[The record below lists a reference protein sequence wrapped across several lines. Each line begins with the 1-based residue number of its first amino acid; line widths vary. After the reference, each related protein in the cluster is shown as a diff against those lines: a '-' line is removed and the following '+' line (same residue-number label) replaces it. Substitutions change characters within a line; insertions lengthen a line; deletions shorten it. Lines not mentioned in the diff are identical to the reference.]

1 MNIQVTWLAAIGG
14 LMMTSAAAAHDIDDD
29 NDYAFR
35 AHLSGAQEVTPPDA
49 PATPS
54 LGVATNT
61 SGQARIEFSRNLSS
75 FSFRLNVRDGRR
87 VTQAHLHCGRPGQ
100 NGPVVVFLAALNP
113 DGADVNGSLAQGTRR
128 NEHIEVSAEGCET
141 LIGRPVRNIA
151 SLAGAARDGLIYANV
166 HTIDN
171 PAGEVRGQLIRDDDD
186 KDNDADDRD
195 DDNEKSH

>member
-1 MNIQVTWLAAIGG
+1 MNIHVTWFAAVGG
-14 LMMTSAAAAHDIDDD
+14 LLMLNSAAAHDIDDD
-29 NDYAFR
+29 DDYAFR

-61 SGQARIEFSRNLSS
+61 SAQARVEFSRNLST
-75 FSFRLNVRDGRR
+75 FRFRLNVRNGRR

-113 DGADVNGSLAQGTRR
+113 DGADVNGAFAQGTRS

-141 LIGRPVRNIA
+141 LIGRPIRNIA

-171 PAGEVRGQLIRDDDD
+171 PAGEVRGQLVREDDDDDHDDDGRDDDD
-186 KDNDADDRD
+186 ER
-195 DDNEKSH
+195 

>member
-1 MNIQVTWLAAIGG
+1 MNVHVTWFAAVGG
-14 LMMTSAAAAHDIDDD
+14 LLVLSAAAAHDADDD
-29 NDYAFR
+29 DDHAFR
-35 AHLSGAQEVTPPDA
+35 ALLSGAQEVTPPDA

-61 SGQARIEFSRNLSS
+61 AAQVRVEFSRNLSN
-75 FSFRLNVRDGRR
+75 FRFRLNVRNGRR

-113 DGADVNGSLAQGTRR
+113 DGADVNGAFAQGTRR
-128 NEHIEVSAEGCET
+128 NEHIEVGAEACET

-171 PAGEVRGQLIRDDDD
+171 PAGEVRGQLIRENDDGGHDE
-186 KDNDADDRD
+186 DDRD
-195 DDNEKSH
+195 DDKGR